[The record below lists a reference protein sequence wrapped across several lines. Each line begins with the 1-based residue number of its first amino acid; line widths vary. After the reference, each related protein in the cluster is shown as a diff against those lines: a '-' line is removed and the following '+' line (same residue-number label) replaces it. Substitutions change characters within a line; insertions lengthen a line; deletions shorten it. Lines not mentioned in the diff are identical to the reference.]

1 MNILM
6 SFRKKKIKYLIFS
19 IFFLNGLFY
28 KCLAQSVD
36 KSDLI
41 ARADSFYFSKDYKN
55 ASFLYNLAFDVKN
68 GKGGLSYG
76 NVYHFYNAA
85 SANAHIKHLSNT
97 FLYLNRIVIKDNLTD
112 YNALSIDSN
121 FSKVH
126 KDRRWQ
132 PLLVSII
139 DNKNEVRN
147 NYGKAVAWELNNIR
161 LENIRRQNRIDS
173 LIVVFGANSQVIREE
188 RILAKKP
195 DSLNLLRLKS
205 IINTYGWPGADIIGI
220 EANKQMFNMI
230 LNSDFKTEKQF
241 VAVLWQAFIKG
252 NAAPADYAA
261 LADKVALIE
270 SKSQIYG
277 SIVKRNGTSWYVPP
291 IIDEHNVNTRRA
303 KIGLTPLED
312 YLKQYGVTYSVPD

>member
-126 KDRRWQ
+126 KDKRWQ

-205 IINTYGWPGADIIGI
+205 IINTYGWPGADIIAI